1 MKEKGWRRLN
11 GCTWTQGTE
20 RRNREKKFSKKQN
33 KKKKKKID

>member
-11 GCTWTQGTE
+11 GCTRTQGTE